1 MNIVIVTAC
10 PSGIANSII
19 AAGLLEKASAELGWS
34 AVVECHNQLSEPRL
48 LTSAEI
54 AAADLVV
61 VAGADVDLARFHGK
75 RLYQVPSPR
84 PCPIAN
90 SFYRRQSKLPFPT
103 HIKCQARKLL

>member
-34 AVVECHNQLSEPRL
+34 AVVECHNQLSEPRV

-61 VAGADVDLARFHGK
+61 VAGRMSTWLASTAS
-75 RLYQVPSPR
+75 VCIR
-84 PCPIAN
+84 P
-90 SFYRRQSKLPFPT
+90 L
-103 HIKCQARKLL
+103 

>member
-19 AAGLLEKASAELGWS
+19 AAGLLEKASTELGWS

-48 LTSAEI
+48 LTPEEI

-75 RLYQVPSPR
+75 RLYQAAVTAAIPD
-84 PCPIAN
+84 
-90 SFYRRQSKLPFPT
+90 SKKFLQT
-103 HIKCQARKLL
+103 AE